1 MYKQMNNKGSALVL
15 VVFAML
21 ISFFL
26 GIALLEVSTVE
37 FAMANNHV
45 DGVKADYIAEAGM
58 NKAIASFMYNTELLQ
73 ELPVLLEN
81 IGDTFTLEI
90 GESFAGG
97 SFSDA
102 EIKLIDKA
110 KEYII
115 IELTTFGTY
124 HHAQRGIICQG
135 KLNFSYN
142 QADQFMASN
151 TAVICKEEFTTE
163 SGLIYVD
170 GHVFCEGGISLGWNS
185 TVLGDVFGYGNVHLE
200 NGTVQGDLYG
210 TKDVFLGWNAHVTGD
225 VTGRGMITVD
235 GGNQIGGTVFGS
247 ENILLKWD
255 ADVAGNVKS
264 LSTVTLEGKNQIVG
278 DVFSSQHIDI
288 DGQCDIVGDLISLG
302 SIMMNGANTIRRDCF
317 ALGDMDF
324 AWNEKIDGRVI
335 CYETFTDGGG
345 SQYKSGIWG
354 RNVVMEEWGT
364 VVSGS
369 TKPIKYV
376 DQFYTD
382 NDTYRNLAEKI
393 DFSDMPDFPDNLDNI
408 EITEPEIKLFPGIP
422 DVKLTDYQGQMV
434 TKYITT
440 SDLISGGL
448 DLSLLTP
455 GVHYID
461 DNISSVSVYGEY
473 SGIISLVSKGKIKI
487 SHHVTRAGG
496 ENDHDALMILSFN
509 PSSDAISVDYN
520 KTAEAFLFA
529 PEGGITTESSVLLKG
544 GVMGKRVSIGWQG
557 EIYHIES
564 ILNKFG
570 LGNTAVQ
577 VLAAKTK
584 ANPLVWPFLR
594 KGSALLAPLF

>member
-124 HHAQRGIICQG
+124 HHAQRGITCQG

-264 LSTVTLEGKNQIVG
+264 LSTVTLEGKNQIGG
-278 DVFSSQHIDI
+278 DVFSSQHIDII

-577 VLAAKTK
+577 SFEVINWRQVSGVL
-584 ANPLVWPFLR
+584 
-594 KGSALLAPLF
+594 

>member
-577 VLAAKTK
+577 SFEVINWRQVFGVL
-584 ANPLVWPFLR
+584 
-594 KGSALLAPLF
+594 

>member
-1 MYKQMNNKGSALVL
+1 MRSKVFYVRSGDEIMYKQMNNKGSALVL

-124 HHAQRGIICQG
+124 HHAQRGITCQG

-225 VTGRGMITVD
+225 VTGRGMINKLT
-235 GGNQIGGTVFGS
+235 
-247 ENILLKWD
+247 
-255 ADVAGNVKS
+255 A
-264 LSTVTLEGKNQIVG
+264 
-278 DVFSSQHIDI
+278 
-288 DGQCDIVGDLISLG
+288 
-302 SIMMNGANTIRRDCF
+302 
-317 ALGDMDF
+317 
-324 AWNEKIDGRVI
+324 
-335 CYETFTDGGG
+335 
-345 SQYKSGIWG
+345 
-354 RNVVMEEWGT
+354 
-364 VVSGS
+364 
-369 TKPIKYV
+369 
-376 DQFYTD
+376 
-382 NDTYRNLAEKI
+382 
-393 DFSDMPDFPDNLDNI
+393 
-408 EITEPEIKLFPGIP
+408 EIK
-422 DVKLTDYQGQMV
+422 
-434 TKYITT
+434 
-440 SDLISGGL
+440 
-448 DLSLLTP
+448 
-455 GVHYID
+455 
-461 DNISSVSVYGEY
+461 
-473 SGIISLVSKGKIKI
+473 
-487 SHHVTRAGG
+487 
-496 ENDHDALMILSFN
+496 
-509 PSSDAISVDYN
+509 
-520 KTAEAFLFA
+520 
-529 PEGGITTESSVLLKG
+529 
-544 GVMGKRVSIGWQG
+544 
-557 EIYHIES
+557 
-564 ILNKFG
+564 FG
-570 LGNTAVQ
+570 DCIRQ
-577 VLAAKTK
+577 
-584 ANPLVWPFLR
+584 
-594 KGSALLAPLF
+594 

>member
-124 HHAQRGIICQG
+124 HHAQRGITCQG
-135 KLNFSYN
+135 KLNYSYN

-264 LSTVTLEGKNQIVG
+264 LSTVTLEGKNQIGG

-577 VLAAKTK
+577 SFEVINWRQVSGVL
-584 ANPLVWPFLR
+584 
-594 KGSALLAPLF
+594 

>member
-124 HHAQRGIICQG
+124 HHAQRGITCQG

-264 LSTVTLEGKNQIVG
+264 LSTVTLEGKNQIGG

-577 VLAAKTK
+577 SFEVINWRQVSGVL
-584 ANPLVWPFLR
+584 
-594 KGSALLAPLF
+594 